1 MLPFTLAALGQCLQV
16 QVTDEESSV
25 ARTVQAP
32 PKSSLCDLQCKYKI
46 LSSCID
52 IDTQVYTR
60 VGLHICIILTS
71 GC

>member
-1 MLPFTLAALGQCLQV
+1 MYLSALGQSLQV
-16 QVTDEESSV
+16 QVTDEDFSV

-32 PKSSLCDLQCKYKI
+32 TESSLCDLQHEYKI

-52 IDTQVYTR
+52 RDTQVYTR
-60 VGLHICIILTS
+60 VGLHICILLTS